1 MLKKSLLQKEMNT
14 FLKKLELDKALLND
28 ININLKLKNMRL
40 RNVDWEDD
48 EKYDELFQPRKQVKI
63 KKMKASSKINKSERT
78 NQITDD

>member
-1 MLKKSLLQKEMNT
+1 
-14 FLKKLELDKALLND
+14 
-28 ININLKLKNMRL
+28 MRL

-63 KKMKASSKINKSERT
+63 KKMKVSSKINKSERT

>member
-1 MLKKSLLQKEMNT
+1 MNT

>member
-1 MLKKSLLQKEMNT
+1 M
-14 FLKKLELDKALLND
+14 ND

>member
-1 MLKKSLLQKEMNT
+1 MNT

-63 KKMKASSKINKSERT
+63 KKMKSSTKPEKSERASKT
-78 NQITDD
+78 PEL

>member
-1 MLKKSLLQKEMNT
+1 
-14 FLKKLELDKALLND
+14 
-28 ININLKLKNMRL
+28 MRL
-40 RNVDWEDD
+40 RNVYWEDD